1 MLVVM
6 AQCGNP
12 PPVSASSLHLAAA
25 PWFLPALTQLAASGV
40 VVYPLV
46 AAIVSDCL
54 GMLNTTQQDCDK
66 QDMLQSFLSSLLEQL
81 SFTDGEAG
89 KLFK

>member
-1 MLVVM
+1 M
-6 AQCGNP
+6 AQSGRP
-12 PPVSASSLHLAAA
+12 PPISASSLHLAGAT
-25 PWFLPALTQLAASGV
+25 WFLPALTHLAASGV

-54 GMLNTTQQDCDK
+54 SMLNTMPKACDK
-66 QDMLQSFLSSLLEQL
+66 QDVLQSFLTKLLEQL
-81 SFTDGEAG
+81 SFTDEEAG

>member
-6 AQCGNP
+6 AQCGRP
-12 PPVSASSLHLAAA
+12 THISASSLHLAAA
-25 PWFLPALTQLAASGV
+25 AWFLPALTQLAASGV

-54 GMLNTTQQDCDK
+54 AMLNTKQPDCDK
-66 QDMLQSFLSSLLEQL
+66 QDLLQSFLSNMLEQL

>member
-1 MLVVM
+1 M
-6 AQCGNP
+6 AQCGRAP
-12 PPVSASSLHLAAA
+12 SISASSLHLAAA

-54 GMLNTTQQDCDK
+54 GMLNTMQHDCDK
-66 QDMLQSFLSSLLEQL
+66 QAVLQSFLSNLLEQL